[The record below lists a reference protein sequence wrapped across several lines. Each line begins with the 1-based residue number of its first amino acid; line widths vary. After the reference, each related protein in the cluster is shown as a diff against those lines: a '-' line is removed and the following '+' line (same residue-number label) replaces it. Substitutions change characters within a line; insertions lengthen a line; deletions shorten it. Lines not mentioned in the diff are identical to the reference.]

1 MAEKIFDGGQIK
13 RLGLIG
19 AVPHFYTAV
28 NLQYKNNT
36 SAKLNDEVADIYE
49 KATGEVVSRNWA
61 CGHCAFELFRKAGVL
76 YYNSLKKQEENARKA
91 EVNGS
96 GRSKGEGQGKGGEKG
111 KGKGRESKGKGAV
124 KA

>member
-36 SAKLNDEVADIYE
+36 SAKLNNEVADIYE
-49 KATGEVVSRNWA
+49 KATGEIVSRNWA
-61 CGHCAFELFRKAGVL
+61 CGHCAFELYRKAGVL
-76 YYNSLKKQEENARKA
+76 YYKSLKKQEEENDRKT
-91 EVNGS
+91 EDNGS
-96 GRSKGEGQGKGGEKG
+96 GRSEGEGQGKEGKGKKG
-111 KGKGRESKGKGAV
+111 KGTV

>member
-1 MAEKIFDGGQIK
+1 MVEKLFDNGQIK

-49 KATGEVVSRNWA
+49 KATGEIVSRNWA
-61 CGHCAFELFRKAGVL
+61 CGHCAYELFRKAGLL
-76 YYNSLKKQEENARKA
+76 YYKSLKKEEENAERKT
-91 EVNGS
+91 EDNGS
-96 GRSKGEGQGKGGEKG
+96 GQVQGTGSGKG
-111 KGKGRESKGKGAV
+111 KGKESKKGNR
-124 KA
+124 KAKAEGA